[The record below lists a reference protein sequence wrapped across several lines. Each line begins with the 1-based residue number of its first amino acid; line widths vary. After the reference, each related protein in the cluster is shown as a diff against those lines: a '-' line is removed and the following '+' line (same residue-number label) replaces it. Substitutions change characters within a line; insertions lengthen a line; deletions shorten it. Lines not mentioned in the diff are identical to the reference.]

1 MIVEEGDDGKIIKN
15 ENLEKEVAI
24 KTQNNNLD
32 SSEAVEDSKVTK
44 LLDQILEDNQS
55 MEEDEREID
64 NDEDIY
70 NERSNLKDMKQ
81 ENHTDDHTNN
91 KNKDILNDKNQ
102 KESHRKEK
110 VGFTRLP
117 LAKIKN
123 IMKLDGDVKLCQKNA
138 YYVIGKLTELFL
150 QELANNALSVSKI
163 SKRKTMNLEDIAC
176 AVKSIEKY
184 NFLDVKT
191 IFNVETIEDLK
202 AKEEKFEK
210 KMRQTEIKLE
220 KKESKIEKIN
230 NKKNISAGN
239 MKIDSMFFSTGST
252 NN

>member
-1 MIVEEGDDGKIIKN
+1 MIVDEGDDAQFIKN
-15 ENLEKEVAI
+15 EQLDREELPISHNKNLNQCEAGEDI
-24 KTQNNNLD
+24 K
-32 SSEAVEDSKVTK
+32 VVKV
-44 LLDQILEDNQS
+44 LDQILADHNS
-55 MEEDEREID
+55 VYEEEREIENEEALVENEKPDLKSMKEEKQTDD
-64 NDEDIY
+64 NIY
-70 NERSNLKDMKQ
+70 PTK
-81 ENHTDDHTNN
+81 ENH
-91 KNKDILNDKNQ
+91 K
-102 KESHRKEK
+102 KEK
-110 VGFTRLP
+110 IGFTRLP

-210 KMRQTEIKLE
+210 KMKQTELKLDKKD

-252 NN
+252 NNY